1 MSKASERGAA
11 AVEFAL
17 LVPILIMI
25 IFGIMEF
32 GRAYN
37 VQVALTNAAREGA
50 RSLAINTVEADALAA
65 AKNSASTLNPQLEN
79 TNVAFIYEAV
89 PATTP
94 NPTACSPGRQVTVT
108 VTYSLS
114 TMTGIAGP
122 FAMTGTGTM
131 LCGG

>member
-1 MSKASERGAA
+1 MYGESERGAA

-17 LVPILIMI
+17 LVPILIMLV
-25 IFGIMEF
+25 FGIMEF

-37 VQVALTNAAREGA
+37 VQMSLTNAAREGA
-50 RSLAINTVEADALAA
+50 RSLAITKNEDTARTA
-65 AKNSASTLNPQLEN
+65 AKNAALHFSPALQNGNITFSLTAGTSGCP
-79 TNVAFIYEAV
+79 TN
-89 PATTP
+89 
-94 NPTACSPGRQVTVT
+94 SQSTVT
-108 VTYSLS
+108 IRYNLS